1 MKERV
6 TKMEEKRII
15 EIKGVKLEVD
25 LSQATK
31 IESYKIGDNVKVL
44 RKSYGDSY
52 SVLNGVIIA
61 FVNFETLPT
70 IQIAV
75 FKQDYSTSTIEFVD
89 FNAKSEGMEISLC
102 SPHELRLEK
111 NSVVERM
118 NCEIQK
124 KSDEVKDLKA
134 KRDWFLEYFA
144 KYFKDA

>member
-1 MKERV
+1 
-6 TKMEEKRII
+6 MEEKRII

-25 LSQATK
+25 LSKATK
-31 IESYKIGDNVKVL
+31 IENYKVGDNVKVL
-44 RKSYGDSY
+44 RKTYGDSY
-52 SVLNGVIIA
+52 SVYNGVIVA

-75 FKQDYSTSTIEFVD
+75 FKQDYNTSTIEFID

-111 NSVVERM
+111 NTVVERM
-118 NCEIQK
+118 NNEITK
-124 KSDEVKDLKA
+124 KQEEAQDLIR
-134 KRDWFLEYFA
+134 KRDWFLEYFS

>member
-1 MKERV
+1 
-6 TKMEEKRII
+6 MEEKRII

-25 LSQATK
+25 LSQATM

-44 RKSYGDSY
+44 RKGYGDSY
-52 SVLNGVIIA
+52 NVMNGVIVA
-61 FVNFETLPT
+61 FVNFDTLPT

-75 FKQDYSTSTIEFVD
+75 FKQDYTTSTIEFID
-89 FNAKSEGMEISLC
+89 FNAKSEGVEISLC

-118 NCEIQK
+118 NNEIKK
-124 KSDEVKDLKA
+124 KSDEVSDLTN
-134 KRDWFLEYFA
+134 KRDWFLKFFS

>member
-1 MKERV
+1 
-6 TKMEEKRII
+6 MEDRRII

-25 LSQATK
+25 LSNATK
-31 IESYKIGDNVKVL
+31 IENYKIGDNVKVL

-52 SVLNGVIIA
+52 TVYNGVIVDFI
-61 FVNFETLPT
+61 NFETLPT

-75 FKQDYSTSTIEFVD
+75 FKQDYSTSTIEFID

-111 NSVVERM
+111 NTVVAKL
-118 NCEIQK
+118 NNEIEK
-124 KSDEVKDLKA
+124 KQDEAADLIRR
-134 KRDWFLEYFA
+134 RDWFLEYFA

>member
-1 MKERV
+1 MDDR
-6 TKMEEKRII
+6 RII

-25 LSQATK
+25 LSNATK

-52 SVLNGVIIA
+52 SVSNGVIVA
-61 FVNFETLPT
+61 FVNFDTLPT

-75 FKQDYSTSTIEFVD
+75 FKQDYLTSTIEFID
-89 FNAKSEGMEISLC
+89 FNAKSEGVEISLC

-118 NCEIQK
+118 NNEIKK
-124 KSDEVKDLKA
+124 KSDEVSDLTN
-134 KRDWFLEYFA
+134 KRDWFLKFFS